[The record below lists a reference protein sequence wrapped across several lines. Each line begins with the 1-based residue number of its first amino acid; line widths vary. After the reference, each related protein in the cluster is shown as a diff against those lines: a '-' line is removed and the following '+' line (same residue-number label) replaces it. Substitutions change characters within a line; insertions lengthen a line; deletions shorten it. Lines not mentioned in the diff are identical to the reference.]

1 MFFDLSLTN
10 ILFMA
15 AVVALF
21 IVFVIVLMKLNPSTE
36 KEENFETQIK
46 MESKKLLQ
54 ASPIAPRNPPPAP
67 LAPPAKT
74 DVLKVAEKPLPV
86 AISPTIGGSSIQVKQ
101 EITAPAP
108 SGSREIPKPEKTV
121 APAKTESAS
130 SKRDCLHQFGYLRT
144 FPKNAPIPDECFGCP
159 KIVECLINTKDS
171 KKRI

>member
-36 KEENFETQIK
+36 KKEDLETQIK
-46 MESKKLLQ
+46 IESKKLLQ
-54 ASPIAPRNPPPAP
+54 ASPIALRNPP
-67 LAPPAKT
+67 PPAKT
-74 DVLKVAEKPLPV
+74 DVPRVAEKPLPV

-108 SGSREIPKPEKTV
+108 SGSRETPKQEKTV